1 MVRMPMRNQ
10 YPSNTATFR
19 ASLYDCIK
27 VSVIINRRID
37 NRRAFISITKNNG
50 VRAWSCH
57 NRGIWGQDDNIC
69 SLHQKLRYSI
79 VSGQI
84 TISSYAQ
91 VHPRHYQHLLEERHE
106 FCHLLETVQ
115 VNELPHAVSPLT
127 PRLLAHF

>member
-10 YPSNTATFR
+10 YSSNTATFC
-19 ASLYDCIK
+19 ASSYDCLKI
-27 VSVIINRRID
+27 SVIINRRID
-37 NRRAFISITKNNG
+37 NRRSLLPFAKNNG
-50 VRAWSCH
+50 VRAWPCH
-57 NRGIWGQDDNIC
+57 NRGIWGQDDYVC
-69 SLHQKLRYSI
+69 LLHQILPYSI

-91 VHPRHYQHLLEERHE
+91 VHPRHYQRLLEERHE